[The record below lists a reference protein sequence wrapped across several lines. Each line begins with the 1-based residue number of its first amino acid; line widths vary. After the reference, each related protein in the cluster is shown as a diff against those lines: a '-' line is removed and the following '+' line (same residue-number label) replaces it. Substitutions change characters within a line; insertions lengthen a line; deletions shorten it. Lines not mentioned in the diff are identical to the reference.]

1 MRRTLVRDRQR
12 PRPST
17 GVVTTIDETVWPYMR
32 NLSRVASSSGMV
44 AACTLMRKQ
53 SSPVMRWH
61 SVTWS
66 SDSARAA
73 ILVSWRAAG
82 RTRTNAATGS
92 PTAAGSTPMLK
103 PVITPARCIRC
114 TRSVTAGADMPTLRA
129 SADMVIRGS
138 ACSSRSSSRLT
149 SSSWSRSDM
158 RFAFDLKVIGLVCLQ
173 VRLQHP
179 HHATDDGAMAT
190 TTSPRHPIA
199 VGGGL
204 VVVGATFH
212 YLGPSFAVLLF
223 AHLDAM
229 GVAWLR
235 MASAALVLAL
245 VRPPWTV
252 WRAAGRDERVLVV
265 ALGGVLAAM
274 NATFYLALDRL
285 PLATVAGIEFLG
297 VIALAAYGARTRR
310 NACAL
315 ALTVAGVALLIQVR
329 IAGTPVGLVLAA
341 ANCVGFMLYVLIGHR
356 LANVPSDRR
365 SAALDRLSLV
375 VAIGAV
381 ASTPLGIGAALPAVH
396 HPTWLLWG
404 LGVGVCSTVI
414 PYLADQLAMVRLPR
428 ATYSLM
434 LALLPVTA
442 TVCGIAV
449 LHQLPGQP
457 GPGRARTGG
466 RGRRRPPT

>member
-1 MRRTLVRDRQR
+1 
-12 PRPST
+12 
-17 GVVTTIDETVWPYMR
+17 
-32 NLSRVASSSGMV
+32 
-44 AACTLMRKQ
+44 
-53 SSPVMRWH
+53 
-61 SVTWS
+61 
-66 SDSARAA
+66 
-73 ILVSWRAAG
+73 
-82 RTRTNAATGS
+82 
-92 PTAAGSTPMLK
+92 
-103 PVITPARCIRC
+103 
-114 TRSVTAGADMPTLRA
+114 
-129 SADMVIRGS
+129 
-138 ACSSRSSSRLT
+138 
-149 SSSWSRSDM
+149 
-158 RFAFDLKVIGLVCLQ
+158 
-173 VRLQHP
+173 
-179 HHATDDGAMAT
+179 MAT
-190 TTSPRHPIA
+190 TATPRRATAI
-199 VGGGL
+199 GGGL

-252 WRAAGRDERVLVV
+252 WRAAGRDERLLAV

-310 NACAL
+310 NAFAL
-315 ALTVAGVALLIQVR
+315 VLTVAGVALLIQVR
-329 IAGTPVGLVLAA
+329 IAGAPIGLVLAA
-341 ANCVGFMLYVLIGHR
+341 ANCLGFMLYVLIGHR
-356 LANVPSDRR
+356 LANVASERR
-365 SAALDRLSLV
+365 TAALDRLSLV

-449 LHQLPGQP
+449 LQQLPGPQDLAGLALVVAGVAAHRPQKTTKEGDSQDGLHDARRQRPGRIAAGARNDELRRPQLADLAP
-457 GPGRARTGG
+457 GP
-466 RGRRRPPT
+466 